1 MENTTY
7 KIGTIIKAQYWTG
20 VYARCG
26 WRTRGVVATLKVISA
41 GKAEVLTADMEQADS
56 NRQKYNVCGTER
68 REVGRRKIISCLND
82 VEIVSEPIE
91 AAV

>member
-1 MENTTY
+1 MKESTY
-7 KIGTIIKAQYWTG
+7 KIGTIIKAHYWTG

-26 WRTRGVVATLKVISA
+26 WRTRGVQATLKVISP

-56 NRQKYNVCGTER
+56 NRQKYNVHGTEC

-82 VEIVSEPIE
+82 VVIVSEPA